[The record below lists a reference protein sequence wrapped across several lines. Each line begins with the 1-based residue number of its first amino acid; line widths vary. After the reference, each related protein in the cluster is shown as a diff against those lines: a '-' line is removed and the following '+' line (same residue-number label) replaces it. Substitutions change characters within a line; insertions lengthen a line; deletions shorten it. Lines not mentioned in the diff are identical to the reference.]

1 MARRTK
7 EEAAAT
13 RDSILD
19 AAEQLF
25 VEQGVSRTTLQHIAT
40 AAGVTRGAIYWHF
53 DDKAALF
60 SAMMDRA
67 TLPLEAEL
75 QLLDQSESVD
85 PLADL
90 RDYVLAVLRR
100 TVEDPGARRV
110 FEIATLKVEF
120 VDEMDAVRVRRQRSL
135 SNWMARAER
144 RIRLAADQGLIK
156 RNVDPRTL
164 ALAMWTMIDGLIRS
178 WMFDPKSFDLLQLG
192 QCVIDPYIEGL
203 RAGKSAAP
211 ARSDA
216 DPVTHVR

>member
-19 AAEQLF
+19 AAEKLF

-53 DDKAALF
+53 DDKGALF
-60 SAMMDRA
+60 NAMMERA

-75 QLLDQSESVD
+75 QVLDRAESAD
-85 PLADL
+85 PLDDL
-90 RDYVLAVLRR
+90 RNYMLAVLRR

-120 VDEMDAVRVRRQRSL
+120 VDEMDAVRLRRQHSMT
-135 SNWMARAER
+135 NWMARAER
-144 RIRLAADQGLIK
+144 RLHVALDNGLIHATCE
-156 RNVDPRTL
+156 PRML
-164 ALAMWTMIDGLIRS
+164 ALALWTMIDGMIRS
-178 WMFDPKSFDLLQLG
+178 WMFDPKSFDLLGLG
-192 QCVIDPYIEGL
+192 RCVIDPYMDGL
-203 RAGKSAAP
+203 RAG
-211 ARSDA
+211 R
-216 DPVTHVR
+216 